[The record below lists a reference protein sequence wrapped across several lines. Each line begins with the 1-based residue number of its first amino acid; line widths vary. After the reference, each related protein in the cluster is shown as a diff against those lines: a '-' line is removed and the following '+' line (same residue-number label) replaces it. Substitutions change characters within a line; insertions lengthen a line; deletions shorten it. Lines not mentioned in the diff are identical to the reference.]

1 MASFFERVLPA
12 EGPFTLFTGVSG
24 PDGKLIKDQSRHWN
38 GLKTHAD
45 VEREVQRLSMLPVN
59 VFFAVG
65 SYAGANRK
73 DPVAKR
79 AIWLDLD
86 GKDFEGGTEQA
97 MRELGRFLK
106 ATGLPRPSIYVGS
119 GRGVHVYW
127 CLDRDVPVAEWKHVA
142 TALKTKCEELGFNA
156 DLGSTADPAR
166 VLRAPGSLNRKGE
179 VPIPCNVLTDTGL
192 TYALDDI
199 AKQLQVAP
207 KLSGAVAKLAA
218 LASNDD
224 LVTRQHLEKKT
235 AAEVREMLGFIN
247 LPEVNSR
254 EKWTTVLCSVQDWGD
269 KSQESF
275 DIFHE
280 WSRDQPKYES
290 EEDCWVTWQSFDPG
304 GGYTI
309 GTLIKLAREAGWG
322 EPPAPQVVT
331 PADGSFV
338 GQMAS
343 VTASPIVTAQAGSGE
358 IADTQTAAA
367 NAGYQSSPLEIAAS
381 YLIQQ
386 LGKPRFSRNE
396 AVGWLSNEFVL
407 IKDQDGLYFSL
418 TERQTMSKTS
428 IDDMLTRWMPFNDN
442 GVPTNASLLLRR
454 YGTSWTVDSQGFYP
468 GMGRIYQE
476 DGRMFVNLYNDP
488 PEMLVPTVNEARL
501 VCDLWDYLF
510 PRQEDKIFGNYLLC
524 FYAHVVQKPHIKIT
538 SAPLMVSR
546 EFGTG
551 KTTAMYDIPA
561 ALVGQKN
568 ARKVSNKVLRSAFT
582 DYLTGT
588 QFLHFDE
595 VHINGK
601 WDSDDTANS
610 LKDMVTGST
619 VEVHPKGLKPYNIPN
634 RIFITATSNYEDAIT
649 LPSNDERRWGVYYLE
664 PTRGYS
670 KSQREA
676 YFKVIHDWLDS
687 SRGPGVLRYIFS
699 RVDISAF
706 NPHAPP
712 PITASKLKMIEKSQA
727 NEIQILIDAHRE
739 QTGPFSREIF
749 TNESVGQFLHSET
762 GRTYDSLSVRGFIQR
777 AVRESKIVRDVRLSS
792 GNKMRVWA
800 HVNHQHWISAT
811 AEEVRDALKT

>member
-1 MASFFERVLPA
+1 MSFFERVLPA
-12 EGPFTLFTGVSG
+12 QGPFTLFTGVQG
-24 PDGKLIKDQSRHWN
+24 HDGKLVEQRHWN
-38 GLKTHAD
+38 GIKTHAD
-45 VEREVQRLSMLPVN
+45 LEREVQRLSMLPLN
-59 VFFAVG
+59 VFFAAG
-65 SYAGANRK
+65 SYAGVNRR

-79 AIWLDLD
+79 AFWLDLD
-86 GKDFEGGTEQA
+86 GKDFDGGTEQA
-97 MRELGRFLK
+97 MRELALFLK
-106 ATGLPRPSIYVGS
+106 ATGLPRPSIYVSS

-127 CLDRDVPVAEWKHVA
+127 ALARDVPVNEWKPVA
-142 TALKTKCEELGFNA
+142 AALKAKCEELGFNA
-156 DLGSTADPAR
+156 DPTSTADPAR
-166 VLRAPGSLNRKGE
+166 VLRAPGSLNRKGD
-179 VPIPCNVLTDTGL
+179 VPIPCNILTDTGL
-192 TYALDDI
+192 TYEVNDI
-199 AKQLQVAP
+199 AKQLLVAP
-207 KLSGAVAKLAA
+207 KLSGAVARLAA

-224 LVTRQHLEKKT
+224 LVTKRDLEKKT
-235 AAEVREMLGFIN
+235 PDEVREMLSFIK
-247 LPEVNSR
+247 LPVVNTR
-254 EKWTTVLCSVQDWGD
+254 EKWTTVLCAIQDWSE
-269 KSQESF
+269 KSNEGF
-275 DIFHE
+275 EIFHE
-280 WSRDQPKYES
+280 WSAEQPKYLS
-290 EEDCWVTWQSFDPG
+290 EEDCFVTWQSFEPG
-304 GGYTI
+304 GGIGI

-322 EPPAPQVVT
+322 EPAAPQIVA
-331 PADGSFV
+331 PADDSFM
-338 GQMAS
+338 GQMAAVS
-343 VTASPIVTAQAGSGE
+343 TSPV
-358 IADTQTAAA
+358 AAA
-367 NAGYQSSPLEIAAS
+367 EPSIDAYGVAQTVAALAGYQSSPLEIAAA
-381 YLIQQ
+381 YLTAQ

-442 GVPTNASLLLRR
+442 GVPTNASVLLRR
-454 YGTSWTVDSQGFYP
+454 YGTGYTVDSQGFYP
-468 GMGRIYQE
+468 GMGRIYHE
-476 DGRMFVNLYNDP
+476 DGRMYVNLYNDP
-488 PEMLVPTVNEARL
+488 PDMLVPTVNEARL

-510 PRQEDKIFGNYLLC
+510 SRPEDKVFGNYLLQ

-664 PTRGYS
+664 PTRGYD
-670 KSQREA
+670 KAQREA

-687 SRGPGVLRYIFS
+687 SRGPGVLRYIFNN
-699 RVDISAF
+699 VDISKF

-727 NEIQILIDAHRE
+727 NEVQILMDAHRE
-739 QTGPFSREIF
+739 RTGPFIKEIF
-749 TNESVGQFLHSET
+749 TSEIVGQFLHSET
-762 GRTYDSLSVRGFIQR
+762 GRTYDGLSVRGFINR
-777 AVRESKIVRDVRLSS
+777 AVDDTKIVREIRLAS
-792 GNKMRVWA
+792 GGKLRVWA
-800 HVNHQHWISAT
+800 HTNHDHWELSAT
-811 AEEVRDALKT
+811 ADQVRDELKSS

>member
-1 MASFFERVLPA
+1 MSFFERVLPA
-12 EGPFTLFTGVSG
+12 QGPFTLFTGVTG
-24 PDGKLIKDQSRHWN
+24 PDGKLIEQRHWN

-45 VEREVQRLSMLPVN
+45 VEREVQRLSMLPLN
-59 VFFAVG
+59 VFFAAG
-65 SYAGANRK
+65 SYAGVNRR
-73 DPVAKR
+73 DPTAKR
-79 AIWLDLD
+79 AFWLDLD

-97 MRELGRFLK
+97 MRELARFLK
-106 ATGLPRPSIYVGS
+106 ATGLPRPSIYVNS
-119 GRGVHVYW
+119 GRGIHVYW
-127 CLDRDVPVAEWKHVA
+127 ALVRDVPVAEWKPVSA
-142 TALKTKCEELGFNA
+142 ALKAKCEELGFNA
-156 DLGSTADPAR
+156 DPTSTADPAR

-179 VPIPCNVLTDTGL
+179 MPIPCNVLTDTGL
-192 TYALDDI
+192 SYEVDDI

-224 LVTRQHLEKKT
+224 LVTRRDLEKKT
-235 AAEVREMLGFIN
+235 PAEVRDMLGYIN
-247 LPEVNSR
+247 LPQFSGR
-254 EKWTTVLCSVQDWGD
+254 ERWTTVLCAIQDWSD
-269 KSQESF
+269 KSNEGF

-280 WSRDQPKYES
+280 WSSEQPGYVS
-290 EEDCWVTWQSFDPG
+290 EEDCFVTWQSFEPG
-304 GGYTI
+304 GGIGI
-309 GTLIKLAREAGWG
+309 GTLIKLAREGGWG
-322 EPPAPQVVT
+322 EPVAPAIIAN
-331 PADGSFV
+331 ADNSFM
-338 GQMAS
+338 GQMAAA
-343 VTASPIVTAQAGSGE
+343 VAVPV
-358 IADTQTAAA
+358 AAA
-367 NAGYQSSPLEIAAS
+367 TGADADAAVAILAGYQSSPLEIAAA
-381 YLIQQ
+381 YLTEQ
-386 LGKPRFSRNE
+386 LGKPRFTRNE

-442 GVPTNASLLLRR
+442 GVPTNASILLRR
-454 YGTSWTVDSQGFYP
+454 YGTGYTVDSQGFFP

-476 DGRMFVNLYNDP
+476 DGRMYVNLYNDP
-488 PEMLVPTVNEARL
+488 PEMLIPTVNEARL

-510 PRQEDKIFGNYLLC
+510 PRQEDKVFGDYLLN

-664 PTRGYS
+664 PTRGYT
-670 KSQREA
+670 KAQREA

-687 SRGPGVLRYIFS
+687 ARGPGVLRYIFNQ
-699 RVDISAF
+699 VNISKF

-727 NEIQILIDAHRE
+727 NEIQILMDAYRE
-739 QTGPFSREIF
+739 RTGPFIKEVFTTEI
-749 TNESVGQFLHSET
+749 TSQFLHAET
-762 GRTYDSLSVRGFIQR
+762 GRTYDGLAVRGFLQR
-777 AVRESKIVRDVRLSS
+777 ACHEAKIVREIRLPS
-792 GNKMRVWA
+792 GGKLRIWA
-800 HVNHQHWISAT
+800 HTNYAHWEGSAT
-811 AEEVRDALKT
+811 ADQIRDELKSS